1 MAKIYDSYNSDNTY
15 TNSYSPM
22 DMHAYSY
29 KLGDQLKEI
38 EQIEAGRKAD
48 NLKPLMVR
56 LDGKAFHTLTKGLTR
71 PFDIRLSNLMIDTT
85 AYLVTQTQALIGY
98 TQSDE
103 ITLYYAYDNQT
114 EYNKEYMFNGK
125 YQKMCSILAGMA
137 SAYFSRELP
146 SRIPEKNDTLGIFD
160 CRVWNVDTYDLV
172 YENFKWRQLDAIKNS
187 ISMAAQALFKHK
199 ELHGLNGN
207 QKKQMLIN
215 VNKPWE
221 DEPAFFKYGT
231 FVFRKSVYLD
241 LTPEQLK
248 DIPEKHHPTEPIK
261 RHIIETIST
270 YISSIEQFNGLT
282 KKD

>member
-1 MAKIYDSYNSDNTY
+1 MAKIYDSYQMGD
-15 TNSYSPM
+15 
-22 DMHAYSY
+22 
-29 KLGDQLKEI
+29 KLKLI
-38 EQIEAGRKAD
+38 EQMEAGRKAD

-56 LDGKAFHTLTKGLTR
+56 LDGKAFHTLTKGLIH

-103 ITLYYAYDNQT
+103 ITLYYANSEETQSYI
-114 EYNKEYMFNGK
+114 FNGK
-125 YQKMCSILAGMA
+125 YQKLCSILAGMA

-146 SRIPEKNDTLGIFD
+146 LRIPEKSDTLGIFD
-160 CRVWNVDTYDLV
+160 CRVWNVDTYELV

-199 ELHGLNGN
+199 ELHGLNSN
-207 QKKQMLIN
+207 QKKKMLIN

-231 FVFRKSVYLD
+231 FVFRKSVYMN

-248 DIPEKHHPTEPIK
+248 NIPENHHPTEPIK
-261 RHIIETIST
+261 RVVIETIST
-270 YISSIEQFNGLT
+270 FVLTIEQFDNFT
-282 KKD
+282 KED